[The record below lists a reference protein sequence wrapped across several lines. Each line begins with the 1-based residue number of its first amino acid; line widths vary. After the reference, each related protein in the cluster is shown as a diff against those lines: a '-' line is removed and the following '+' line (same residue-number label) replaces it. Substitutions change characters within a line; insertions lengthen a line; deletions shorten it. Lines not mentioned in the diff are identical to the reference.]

1 MNKKDLI
8 LYVHGWNSH
17 ANARKAKLIESEL
30 RNHEVFET
38 SSITLRNHPREVIKQ
53 LTEYISEKQNEY
65 NIHLVGSSLGGY
77 YSVFLAETLNLKA
90 TMINPAV
97 WAYKIFENDRGENEN
112 PNTGEKYFIDQD
124 WVDGLEE
131 AVGWKFRLV
140 SDAYIVNGIGNIM
153 CDCME
158 GLSTPEVEAL
168 QWEDFAPLGRYL
180 SQQRKQGMQAILNKC
195 KRIVRGE

>member
-17 ANARKAKLIESEL
+17 ANARKAKLLESEL
-30 RNHEVFET
+30 KNHEVFET
-38 SSITLRNHPREVIKQ
+38 SSITLKNHPREVIKQ

-124 WVDGLEE
+124 WVDSLEE
-131 AVGWKFRLV
+131 IFVHRQFKMYLKHFL
-140 SDAYIVNGIGNIM
+140 ITNMQKNIFLAQPSLLM
-153 CDCME
+153 K
-158 GLSTPEVEAL
+158 EVLIAL
-168 QWEDFAPLGRYL
+168 MD
-180 SQQRKQGMQAILNKC
+180 LNKKFHKFFC
-195 KRIVRGE
+195 IFPDSNCQS